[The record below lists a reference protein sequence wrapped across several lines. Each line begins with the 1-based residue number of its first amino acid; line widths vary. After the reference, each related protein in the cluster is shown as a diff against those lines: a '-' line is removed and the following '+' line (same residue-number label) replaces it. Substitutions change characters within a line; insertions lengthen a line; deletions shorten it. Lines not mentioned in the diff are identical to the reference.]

1 MNQTSN
7 LLCSSRPL
15 RSVKQLIAFLSCAWL
30 APLGAQA
37 QLVLTSATPKT
48 ENFNGMGSSATAAV
62 PAGFRLATGT
72 TGIAYGNPANTSAT
86 VRAGGT
92 SGTGALSGNSG
103 GGDYNFADGVTATST
118 DRALGFLT
126 SSNAAATSP
135 RHILL
140 KIENTTG
147 AVIKDLKVD
156 FSIEKYRTGTAAF
169 DWKFYSSS
177 DDATWV
183 AQTDGD
189 QTFPAS
195 TAIAV
200 VNPATVTSETVT
212 IANINLAAGGVFYL
226 RWSHIG
232 GPVGGQGLGLD
243 DVVLTPT
250 LGTGTPTPTATIAT
264 TASTFNSPYCVT
276 AAAGSAPFDV
286 AYTTTGSFTGT
297 FKVQLSDAMGAF
309 PTNTTDNIIGSG
321 SASPISAS
329 IPAGTPS
336 GTGYRVRVLNDAPVT
351 YGSNNGT
358 SLTVNLAPASNP
370 VTVSPTAP
378 QTFAVTGSGTTIT
391 ATATTTSTY
400 TWQYSTS
407 STGPFLTGIAGATAA
422 TYQPRAVDFGG
433 AGTYYVV
440 AQATSIGACNP
451 VTGQSAPVAVTIT
464 APTPQVVVSQAVVP
478 DFGSLTTDAASAAKS
493 FTVSGSGLTAPLLI
507 TPPAGFEIRTG
518 TQPFSCCVIELQPNG
533 GTIGTTTIEVR
544 FAPTAVQAYQA
555 TIPVS
560 STGLAAQSVAV
571 SGTSV
576 APVYPATLSTAAL
589 TNITP
594 TSATTGGTIITTGGS
609 AVIAQGV
616 VWGST
621 PNPVLGAQQT
631 ADADS
636 TGTFSSTI
644 TGLTPGTTYYVRAY
658 ATNGVGTTYGDEL
671 TLTTEVVPLAAE
683 PTQSATP
690 AASQITGTSL
700 LLTLGGG
707 NGAKRLVLVQSGST
721 VDGLPVDATTYR
733 DSTAFGLGAR
743 LASSYVL
750 YAGTADTVRVTG
762 LRPNST
768 YSFAVFDYNDNNT
781 LFAENY
787 LTTAPGLLTSTT
799 QALPATLLLEEN
811 FAYTAG
817 DDLTANG
824 WAAHSGTTN
833 PVKVVIPGLSFSG
846 YSAATGNAAALTT
859 TGQDVN
865 RAFAPVYA
873 RTPVY
878 VSLLVRVASAGTADY
893 FFHLGPATI
902 GSTFKN
908 RVYARRGST
917 ASKVQFGISGNGM
930 ATSIIY
936 DTNQEYN
943 VGETYLLV
951 LKYTFDETGSTSQLF
966 VNPPVDV
973 EPTVAAATSLETTGA
988 PTSIGTVALRQG
1000 SSTPNLVLDGIRVG
1014 TTYRVVRTGLT
1025 CLEPAP
1031 AFAAAPVCAGTPTVF
1046 VDSSAVVE
1054 ANARYAW
1061 DVDGNGTVDYTTKG
1075 GFSHTY
1081 TAAGTYT
1088 ATLTI
1093 AQGTCTTTYSRPV
1106 TVRALPTATL
1116 SGTAT
1121 ICTGTSTALTLH
1133 LTGEAPWQVRYS
1145 TDGGATA
1152 VALPVTAAE
1161 LTADGNYSLSVSPTA
1176 TTIYSLVSVTDA
1188 NCTATALTGTATVT
1202 VNTPPVVTVPTVP
1215 TATAAYGQTTASVS
1229 FEATATGTPAPAVTY
1244 SVVRNGVV
1252 TPITSPYNFAVG
1264 TTTVTAT
1271 AINDCG
1277 TVTETFPVTVQATV
1291 ASLAVLHQNADNSPT
1306 NNAIK
1311 PNLQLVNLSAAA
1323 IPYQQLTVRYWLTV
1337 EDFAATVATID
1348 WAQLGTNAVRARY
1361 VALTQ
1366 PVQGAFGYVEYSFTA
1381 AAGSLSA
1388 GANSGPI
1395 QSRINKQTYTNFN
1408 EADDYSYATNNTYQ
1422 QNGRITIYRNGVL
1435 VGGTEPAPV
1444 AAVPRFTVLS
1454 QNRANKPVSNT
1465 ISTYLQV
1472 RNDGNTPVAYQDLT
1486 VRYWFSPDGPQPL
1499 NAFVDYAQLG
1509 TNNVNISFGQAG
1521 TETYAELRFAAALG
1535 TFSPLSSTGNVQ
1547 YRLAKSNWSNFNQ
1560 ANDFSYQVAASALA
1574 ANPNITAYVQGQLVY
1589 GQEPAGAATA
1599 ARGVA
1604 ATPSSTPAATE
1615 APSKAAATS
1624 YPNPFTGSTTITFT
1638 AAQSSE
1644 YQLDIFDMN
1653 GRLVQRLKAGNAQ
1666 AGQVVQVEW
1675 QATDVRPGVYM
1686 ARLTTGST
1694 VQQLKLVRQ

>member
-1 MNQTSN
+1 MNLTSN

-15 RSVKQLIAFLSCAWL
+15 RSVKQLIAFLSCAIL

-37 QLVLTSATPKT
+37 QLVLESATPKT
-48 ENFNGMGSSATAAV
+48 ENFNALGSAATATLPIGFKFSGETV
-62 PAGFRLATGT
+62 PAYASAANYLTTNVAANGNNFT
-72 TGIAYGNPANTSAT
+72 TG
-86 VRAGGT
+86 GT
-92 SGTGALSGNSG
+92 
-103 GGDYNFADGVTATST
+103 YNFGTATTDT
-118 DRALGFLT
+118 DRAVGFLG
-126 SSNAAATSP
+126 SGATTATTP
-135 RHILL
+135 RHIMLAVNNATGATIQDL
-140 KIENTTG
+140 RVEFNYEKYRSGTRAFNWTFFTSPDGVNWTPNTTG
-147 AVIKDLKVD
+147 DQLYPAD
-156 FSIEKYRTGTAAF
+156 AASNV
-169 DWKFYSSS
+169 YSYPPLVSAKS
-177 DDATWV
+177 VVLPVNLGSGATLY
-183 AQTDGD
+183 
-189 QTFPAS
+189 
-195 TAIAV
+195 I
-200 VNPATVTSETVT
+200 
-212 IANINLAAGGVFYL
+212 
-226 RWSHIG
+226 RWTQQG
-232 GPVGGQGLGLD
+232 VGGSTNGQGAGID

-250 LGTGTPTPTATIAT
+250 LGTGTPVPAATIAT
-264 TASTFNSPYCVT
+264 TASTFSSPYCIT
-276 AAAGSAPFDV
+276 TAAGSAPFDV

-297 FKVQLSDAMGAF
+297 FKVQLSDAAGVF
-309 PTNTTDNIIGSG
+309 PANTTDNIIGSG
-321 SASPISAS
+321 STSPISAS

-336 GTGYRVRVLNDAPVT
+336 GTGYRVRVLNDGPVT

-370 VTVSPTAP
+370 VTVNPTAP
-378 QTFAVTGSGTTIT
+378 QTLAVTGNGTPLT
-391 ATATTTSTY
+391 ATAAVASTY

-407 STGPFLTGIAGATAA
+407 SAGPFTAVLAGATTA
-422 TYQPRAVDFGG
+422 TYQPRAADFGG

-451 VTGQSAPVAVTIT
+451 VTEQSAPVAITIT
-464 APTPQVVVSQAVVP
+464 APTPTPQLLVSQLTAP
-478 DFGSLTTDAASAAKS
+478 DFGSLTTDAASGAKS

-533 GTIGTTTIEVR
+533 GTVSSTTIEVR
-544 FAPTAVQAYQA
+544 FAPTAVQVYQA
-555 TIPVS
+555 DIPVS
-560 STGLAAQSVAV
+560 SAGLPQQTVAV

-576 APVYPATLSTAAL
+576 APVYPATLSTVAL

-594 TSATTGGTIITTGGS
+594 TSATTGGTIVTTGGS
-609 AVIAQGV
+609 AITAQGV

-621 PNPVLGAQQT
+621 PNPVLGPLQT
-631 ADADS
+631 TDTNN

-644 TGLTPGTTYYVRAY
+644 IGLTPGTTYYVRAY

-690 AASQITGTSL
+690 TASQITGTSL

-707 NGAKRLVLVQSGST
+707 NGAKHLVLVQSGSA

-743 LASSYVL
+743 LGSSYVL

-768 YSFAVFDYNDNNT
+768 YSFAVYDYNDNNI

-817 DDLTANG
+817 QDLTANN
-824 WAAHSGTTN
+824 WATHSGTTN
-833 PVKVVIPGLSFSG
+833 PVKVVAPGLSFPG
-846 YSAATGNAAALTT
+846 YSAAMGNAAALST

-878 VSLLVRVASAGTADY
+878 VSFLVKVASAGAADY

-917 ASKVQFGISGNGM
+917 ASKVQFGISGNGT

-951 LKYTFDETGSTSQLF
+951 LKYTFDETGTTSQLF
-966 VNPPVDV
+966 VNPPAEV
-973 EPTVAAATSLETTGA
+973 EPTVADATSLETTGA
-988 PTSIGTVALRQG
+988 PASIGTVALRQG
-1000 SSTPNLVLDGIRVG
+1000 TTTPNLVLDGIRVG

-1031 AFAAAPVCAGTPTVF
+1031 AFAAATVCAGTPTVF

-1054 ANARYAW
+1054 MNARYAW
-1061 DVDGNGTVDYTTKG
+1061 DVDGDGTVDYTTKG
-1075 GFSHTY
+1075 GFSHAYTVAKTY
-1081 TAAGTYT
+1081 N

-1093 AQGTCTTTYSRPV
+1093 TQGTCTATYSRPV

-1121 ICTGTSTALTLH
+1121 TCIGTSTALTFH

-1145 TDGGATA
+1145 ADGGATA
-1152 VALPVTAAE
+1152 VTLPVTAAE
-1161 LTADGNYSLSVSPTA
+1161 LSAEGNYSLSVSPAA
-1176 TTIYSLVSVTDA
+1176 TTTYSLVGVTDA

-1215 TATAAYGQTTASVS
+1215 TATAAYGQTTASVN
-1229 FEATATGTPAPAVTY
+1229 FEATATGTPAPAITY

-1271 AINDCG
+1271 AVNDCG

-1311 PNLQLVNLSAAA
+1311 PNLQLVNLTAAA

-1348 WAQLGTNAVRARY
+1348 WAQLGTSAVRARY

-1381 AAGSLSA
+1381 AAGSLPA

-1395 QSRINKQTYTNFN
+1395 QSRINKQTQTNFN
-1408 EADDYSYATNNTYQ
+1408 EADDYSYAAGRTYQ
-1422 QNGRITIYRNGVL
+1422 QNSHITIYRNGVL
-1435 VGGTEPAPV
+1435 VGGTEPTPV
-1444 AAVPRFTVLS
+1444 AAAPRFTVLS
-1454 QNRANKPVSNT
+1454 QNRANKAVSNT
-1465 ISTYLQV
+1465 INTYLQV

-1509 TNNVNISFGQAG
+1509 NNNVNITFGQAG
-1521 TETYAELRFAAALG
+1521 TEMYAELRFAAALG
-1535 TFSPLSSTGNVQ
+1535 IFSPLSSTGNVQ

-1560 ANDFSYQVAASALA
+1560 ANDFSYLVATSALA
-1574 ANPNITAYVQGQLVY
+1574 ANSNITAYVQGQLVY

-1604 ATPSSTPAATE
+1604 TAPTSATPASVAATG
-1615 APSKAAATS
+1615 KATVSS

-1638 AAQSSE
+1638 AAQSSD

-1653 GRLVQRLKAGNAQ
+1653 GRLVQHLPAGSAQ
-1666 AGQVVQVEW
+1666 AGQVVQVDW